1 MKINELFKIQA
12 TIENQI
18 IGMTNIEEDALG
30 TENVLN
36 IRMLALQV
44 KLGELANLTKCYK
57 YSAQNKSVPKGKV
70 LFRYLEGM
78 KYLLSLGNKYQLNII
93 DDHALDNINVE
104 TELIILFSELYS
116 GISILKNALE
126 KNLYVESLNTYILV
140 FAKYIQLANALEI
153 SYDEAYSYFTDMTIS
168 A

>member
-12 TIENQI
+12 SIEDQI
-18 IGMTNIEEDALG
+18 IGISNIEENALG
-30 TENVLN
+30 EGNVLN

-57 YSAQNKSVPKGKV
+57 YSKQQKSIPKSKV

-93 DDHALDNINVE
+93 DDHAINNIQSE
-104 TELIILFSELYS
+104 DDLIVLFSDLYA
-116 GISILKNALE
+116 GITKLKDSLE
-126 KNLYVESLNTYILV
+126 KGMYVDSLNQYIFL
-140 FAKYIQLANALEI
+140 FAKYIQLANSLDI
-153 SYDEAYSYFTDMTIS
+153 SYDEAYNYFHEMTIS